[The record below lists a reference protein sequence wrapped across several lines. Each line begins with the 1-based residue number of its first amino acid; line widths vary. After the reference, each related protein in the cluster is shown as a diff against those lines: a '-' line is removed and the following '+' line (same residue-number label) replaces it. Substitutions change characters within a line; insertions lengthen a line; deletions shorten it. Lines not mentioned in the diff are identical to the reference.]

1 MKLHEPAKTQQL
13 QNYEGI
19 KNGLNARSLLIPR
32 FRVRP
37 NEELSDIKALNNS
50 RNILEIS
57 LPRQIKYSRRRRRS
71 IDNRITVTFAA

>member
-1 MKLHEPAKTQQL
+1 MNPATTQQL
-13 QNYEGI
+13 QNYERI
-19 KNGLNARSLLIPR
+19 KNGPNARNVLIPR

-57 LPRQIKYSRRRRRS
+57 LPQQIKYSRRRRRS